1 MGEEAQCG
9 VGSVHSVLADLSHG
23 YPFRAFSTSTPQSE
37 LGNLDVSQRV
47 AGARLPNGIHEG
59 QHGQQTRATRMQT
72 VQRLHVV
79 RSTAQPSVR
88 SLLQLRHA
96 LVPLLHHFLIVRH
109 VLPFSSALFATLRCS
124 SNPCNDCSNTPRT
137 RWFSFVSTLHTLRLL
152 YLPPDARAASPPR
165 HAAAECRSSDTSR
178 PRSSH
183 SQPSE
188 HSSRPS
194 PCPSSATSDRRY
206 AWCGIAANRAAG
218 AWSA

>member
-9 VGSVHSVLADLSHG
+9 VGSVHSVLADLSHS

-137 RWFSFVSTLHTLRLL
+137 RWFSFVSTLHLLGTGLLQIELLERGQREVKVHLPCNKQSNSTGFVVGSRGYSTVLRV
-152 YLPPDARAASPPR
+152 PVARR
-165 HAAAECRSSDTSR
+165 REQTS
-178 PRSSH
+178 
-183 SQPSE
+183 
-188 HSSRPS
+188 
-194 PCPSSATSDRRY
+194 CVVK
-206 AWCGIAANRAAG
+206 
-218 AWSA
+218 